1 MGLDNFAV
9 YGKGHNK
16 YDPTEGAN
24 NSIPEE
30 LFSKNYLWSGM
41 FSDTGN
47 AFRGKVY
54 NDVVEFFTNYSLYE
68 DELTPDQV
76 KDIYLMLCEVTED
89 RFLREYVAEGMNTWE
104 IQYRELKDLTE
115 WFGVVVSEGGSI
127 ISWY

>member
-1 MGLDNFAV
+1 MGLDNYAV
-9 YGKGHNK
+9 YRKGHNK
-16 YDPTEGAN
+16 YDPTEGADN
-24 NSIPEE
+24 RIPEE

-54 NDVVEFFTNYSLYE
+54 NDVVECFTNYSLYS

-76 KDIYLMLCEVTED
+76 KDIYLMLSQVTED
-89 RFLREYVAEGMNTWE
+89 RFLREYVAEGMNTWNVE
-104 IQYRELKDLTE
+104 YREIKELTE
-115 WFGVVVSEGGSI
+115 WFGVVVSEGGSV

>member
-9 YGKGHNK
+9 YSKGHNK

-24 NSIPEE
+24 NNIPDN

-41 FSDTGN
+41 LSDTGN

-54 NDVVEFFTNYSLYE
+54 NDVVEFFTNYSLYS

-76 KDIYLMLCEVTED
+76 KDIYLMLCQVTED
-89 RFLREYVAEGMNTWE
+89 RFLGEYVAKGMNTWKVE
-104 IQYRELKDLTE
+104 YRELKELTE
-115 WFGVVVSEGGSI
+115 WFGVVASEGGCVV
-127 ISWY
+127 SWY